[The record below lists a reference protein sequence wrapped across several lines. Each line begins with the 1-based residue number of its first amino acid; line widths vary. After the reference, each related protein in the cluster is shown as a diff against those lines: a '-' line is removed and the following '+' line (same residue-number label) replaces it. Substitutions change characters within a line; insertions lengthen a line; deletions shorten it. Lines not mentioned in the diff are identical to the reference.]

1 MGLIDSR
8 GVNRR
13 EVLYLLVKDREDTI
27 SSQLSL
33 DALEVFAWLETD
45 SSAGWNA
52 NLFACPRIPAD
63 ASLPRFDLKDSE
75 PPQLDSFTSFHGSPH
90 GIEDG
95 IDGHLGFHLGD
106 VSKFRDSV
114 NYVHLDHKL

>member
-1 MGLIDSR
+1 MGLIDPR

-13 EVLYLLVKDREDTI
+13 EVLYLLMKDREDTI

-75 PPQLDSFTSFHGSPH
+75 PP
-90 GIEDG
+90 
-95 IDGHLGFHLGD
+95 
-106 VSKFRDSV
+106 
-114 NYVHLDHKL
+114 